1 MLTIGVAAGS
11 LVIGLVFVWMG
22 VATSAPYPLFSRIRS
37 RPSLPAIPQRVVEV
51 VGPMLA
57 VWAIGGAVAIV
68 APLPAVLIVL
78 IAVVGVV
85 IGLLQYRAPQRTVER
100 MKNEIEQSL
109 LFLINNLILYRQLGV
124 STSDMCRMVI
134 QLENAENRA
143 VMTAIRYAL
152 DESLRSNRRPFV
164 LVYEYAETIGSDL
177 LREVAAVMQ
186 QHEQGADVGKA
197 LIALRDSIG
206 RRMKS
211 RILQR
216 IERRKLALLGVS
228 AVAVLVGVVVHILYV
243 AIVGGRVWDIVG
255 GAIG

>member
-1 MLTIGVAAGS
+1 ML
-11 LVIGLVFVWMG
+11 
-22 VATSAPYPLFSRIRS
+22 
-37 RPSLPAIPQRVVEV
+37 
-51 VGPMLA
+51 
-57 VWAIGGAVAIV
+57 
-68 APLPAVLIVL
+68 
-78 IAVVGVV
+78 
-85 IGLLQYRAPQRTVER
+85 
-100 MKNEIEQSL
+100 
-109 LFLINNLILYRQLGV
+109 
-124 STSDMCRMVI
+124 I

-186 QHEQGADVGKA
+186 QHEQGADVEKA
-197 LIALRDSIG
+197 LTALRDSIG

-216 IERRKLALLGVS
+216 IERRKLALLGIS

-243 AIVGGRVWDIVG
+243 AIVGGRVWDIVS